1 MDNAKIEYLKAN
13 GVNTEIGIQNT
24 SDVETYNEI
33 LLDFCNSFP
42 QEMQKVNAYGQNND
56 INNYTILVHALKSNC
71 RMLGFTSLGEMF
83 YQHELAGKENNTT
96 YINNNFD
103 SLISECNKVYG
114 LLLNYKNRG

>member
-33 LLDFCNSFP
+33 LLDFCNSF
-42 QEMQKVNAYGQNND
+42 QKKKKKVNAYRQNND

>member
-1 MDNAKIEYLKAN
+1 MDNAKIEYLKAKREN
-13 GVNTEIGIQNT
+13 KEIGIQNT

-42 QEMQKVNAYGQNND
+42 HEMQKVNAYRQNND
-56 INNYTILVHALKSNC
+56 INNYTVLVHAWKSNC
-71 RMLGFTSLGEMF
+71 RMVGFTSLGEMF

>member
-1 MDNAKIEYLKAN
+1 
-13 GVNTEIGIQNT
+13 
-24 SDVETYNEI
+24 
-33 LLDFCNSFP
+33 
-42 QEMQKVNAYGQNND
+42 
-56 INNYTILVHALKSNC
+56 
-71 RMLGFTSLGEMF
+71 MLGFTSLGEMF